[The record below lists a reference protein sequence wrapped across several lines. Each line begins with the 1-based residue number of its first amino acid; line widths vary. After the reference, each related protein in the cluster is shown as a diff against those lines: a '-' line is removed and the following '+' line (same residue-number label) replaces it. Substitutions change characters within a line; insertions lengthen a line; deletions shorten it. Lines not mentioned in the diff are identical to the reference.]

1 MKNQSA
7 EDIKKIS
14 NVESILTDLYDD
26 KSLSSRK
33 IIAESEIENL
43 FTVGTYDS
51 KKRISIEKRLIMLL
65 KKINASDKEA
75 IKINKFFLKTCL
87 SKIGMGYCLSVDIIR
102 YLNYLNDIVNNDG
115 TK

>member
-1 MKNQSA
+1 MKNLNV
-7 EDIKKIS
+7 EDIKKILA
-14 NVESILTDLYDD
+14 VESILTDLYDD

-65 KKINASDKEA
+65 KKINASDRETLKV
-75 IKINKFFLKTCL
+75 NKFFLKTCL
-87 SKIGMGYCLSVDIIR
+87 SKIGMGYCLSVDIIQ
-102 YLNYLNDIVNNDG
+102 YLNYLNDIVDTNG